1 MTNYEAIKSAI
12 ANMDL
17 DELAYFCYNYPDYQH
32 KFGFYCKGKLLCDK
46 DFSCIECF
54 KNWLCRKQYDV

>member
-1 MTNYEAIKSAI
+1 MTNFEAIKSAI
-12 ANMDL
+12 TDTDL
-17 DELAYFCYNYPDYQH
+17 DALAEFCYNYPDCYE

-54 KNWLCRKQYDV
+54 QN